1 MKKIVILGGE
11 STGKSTLSAALAEKF
26 QGVYVSEYAR
36 NYLTQLQRPYQEE
49 DLIDI
54 ARGQL
59 KLELQAYTE
68 RKPFMFC
75 DTDLHVIMVW
85 SEHKYGRCHDEI
97 LKTLA
102 LSKADAFIL
111 TAADFPWEPDLL
123 REHPEEKF
131 RYFFFRWYL
140 ELLSH
145 QSKPFIIVNGNHETR
160 LQKASLFI
168 EGLV

>member
-11 STGKSTLSAALAEKF
+11 STGKSTLSSELAEKF
-26 QGVYVSEYAR
+26 QGVYVGEFAREY
-36 NYLTQLQRPYQEE
+36 LSQLHRPYEEE
-49 DLIDI
+49 DLIVI

-59 KLELQAYTE
+59 KLELQAYNE
-68 RKPFMFC
+68 SKSLMFC

-85 SEHKYGRCHDEI
+85 SEHKYGRCHDVI
-97 LKTLA
+97 LKSIAT
-102 LSKADAFIL
+102 SKADAFIL

-140 ELLSH
+140 ELLIH
-145 QSKPFIIVNGNHETR
+145 QSKPFIIVDGKHETR

-168 EGLV
+168 EGLI